1 MMGDGGDRLA
11 VIGMGW
17 IGEYM
22 VPCYKSLLGEGY
34 ETRMFAVKAGSRG
47 LEALRERYGFEIM
60 AGNCLDKLK
69 EYKPG
74 TLVLSVRPHEVAGV
88 AEDTIK
94 PYVKYRREQGLGGL
108 LLFSFAPSPRP
119 EWYTRTLGDG
129 VRTICILP
137 AMETVIGGLDVY
149 SLAFNKI
156 TYDHDRPPGRE
167 QMDAVRRFLR
177 PLGQVFECTPDES
190 LRLLSMSITYHM
202 LYLICFGLEPYY
214 GDKRDN
220 GGCARAAGVL
230 YALNRRRLGLPGLIT
245 PGPAT
250 DGQRVDRQRMDG
262 QRVDGLARLEK
273 GWYEGALAFA
283 RGAGGNEAGTY
294 AGRAGGNEAGAYA
307 GRADG
312 NKAGAY
318 AGGEGGSQAG
328 TRTKAARNAD
338 IIAPRSFELHLLSL
352 QLETREFLETKLRD
366 HATPGGMTEE
376 AVNGFRQLWSGKDWM
391 EGDVSMAWD
400 ISYRLAERVY
410 KKGKALEK
418 RR

>member
-1 MMGDGGDRLA
+1 MMGDGADRLA

-34 ETRMFAVKAGSRG
+34 EKRMFAVKASSRG
-47 LEALRERYGFEIM
+47 LEALRDRYGFEIM

-129 VRTICILP
+129 VRTVCILP

-156 TYDHDRPPGRE
+156 TYDHGCPPGRE
-167 QMDAVRRFLR
+167 QLDAVRRFLK

-214 GDKRDN
+214 GDRMGN

-230 YALNRRRLGLPGLIT
+230 YALNRRRLGLPGLIK
-245 PGPAT
+245 PGLIASGPAA
-250 DGQRVDRQRMDG
+250 DGQRMDGWRMDGERMDGQRMDG
-262 QRVDGLARLEK
+262 QRMDRLAWLEK

-283 RGAGGNEAGTY
+283 RGAGGET
-294 AGRAGGNEAGAYA
+294 
-307 GRADG
+307 G

-318 AGGEGGSQAG
+318 AGGEGASEAG
-328 TRTKAARNAD
+328 TGTKAAGNAD

-352 QLETREFLETKLRD
+352 QLETREFLEAKLKD

>member
-1 MMGDGGDRLA
+1 MMGDGTDRLA

-22 VPCYKSLLGEGY
+22 VPCYRSLLMEGY
-34 ETRMFAVKAGSRG
+34 ERRMSAVKASPRG
-47 LEALRERYGFEIM
+47 LQQLRDRYGFEIM
-60 AGNCLDKLK
+60 AGGCLDKLK
-69 EYKPG
+69 EYRPA
-74 TLVLSVRPHEVAGV
+74 TVVLSVRPHEVAGV

-94 PYVKYRREQGLGGL
+94 PYAEYRRELGLGGL
-108 LLFSFAPSPRP
+108 LLLSFAPSPRP
-119 EWYTRTLGDG
+119 EWYTRTLGKG
-129 VRTICILP
+129 VKTVCILP

-156 TYDHDRPPGRE
+156 TYDPACPPGRK
-167 QMDAVRRFLR
+167 QLDDVRRFLN

-202 LYLICFGLEPYY
+202 LYLLCFGLEPYY
-214 GDKRDN
+214 GDKGGKDGTSSKN
-220 GGCARAAGVL
+220 GCALAAAVL

-245 PGPAT
+245 PGPAP
-250 DGQRVDRQRMDG
+250 DLQQMDE
-262 QRVDGLARLEK
+262 LAWLEK

-283 RGAGGNEAGTY
+283 CGETGEGAGTRARGECG
-294 AGRAGGNEAGAYA
+294 GRAG
-307 GRADG
+307 
-312 NKAGAY
+312 
-318 AGGEGGSQAG
+318 
-328 TRTKAARNAD
+328 NAD

-352 QLETREFLETKLRD
+352 QLETREFLENKLKD

-376 AVNGFRQLWSGKDWM
+376 AVNGFRQLWAEKGWLEKDWPGKDGPGKDWRY
-391 EGDVSMAWD
+391 GDESIAYE
-400 ISYRLAERVY
+400 ISCRLAERVY

>member
-1 MMGDGGDRLA
+1 MMGDGADRLA

-17 IGEYM
+17 IGAYM
-22 VPCYKSLLGEGY
+22 VPCYRSLLGEGY
-34 ETRMFAVKAGSRG
+34 EKRMFAVKAGSRG
-47 LEALRERYGFEIM
+47 IEELRHRYGFEII

-74 TLVLSVRPHEVAGV
+74 ILVLSVRPHEVAGV

-119 EWYTRTLGDG
+119 EWYTRILGDG
-129 VRTICILP
+129 VRTVCILP

-156 TYDHDRPPGRE
+156 TYDPGCPPGRE
-167 QMDAVRRFLR
+167 QLDAVRQFLK

-202 LYLICFGLEPYY
+202 LYLLCFGLEPHY
-214 GDKRDN
+214 GDESGQ
-220 GGCARAAGVL
+220 GGCARAAGIL

-245 PGPAT
+245 PAAAP
-250 DGQRVDRQRMDG
+250 DGRQMDGRQMGGQQMDG
-262 QRVDGLARLEK
+262 QQMDRLAWLEK

-283 RGAGGNEAGTY
+283 REAGGEA
-294 AGRAGGNEAGAYA
+294 
-307 GRADG
+307 G
-312 NKAGAY
+312 NKAGPY
-318 AGGEGGSQAG
+318 DGREGGNGNGNETRAG
-328 TRTKAARNAD
+328 TPGNAD

-352 QLETREFLETKLRD
+352 QLETREFLEAKLKD

-376 AVNGFRQLWSGKDWM
+376 AVSGFRQLWTGKDWM
-391 EGDVSMAWD
+391 EGDVSMAYD